1 MTKNLTKE
9 VLIQYAE
16 IREEVKEVRR
26 KIDLLENQIL
36 RMEADGSVI
45 DCVKG
50 GLGGIENFK
59 VRGFP
64 YPEYSKKKTLLYSR
78 KATLEILE
86 VDLLESINLVEEF
99 ISSLTDARM
108 RRLLSLRFIEDLTWI
123 QVAHR
128 MKGKHTAESCRKAVE
143 RYFEEINNSKTPY

>member
-1 MTKNLTKE
+1 MTKNLTKD

-26 KIDLLENQIL
+26 KIESLEAQIQK
-36 RMEADGSVI
+36 MEEEGAVV

-50 GLGGIENFK
+50 GFGGIQNFK

-64 YPEYSKKKTLLYSR
+64 YPKYSRKKTLLYAR
-78 KATLEILE
+78 KATLETLE
-86 VDLLESINLVEEF
+86 VELLESIKLAEEF

-128 MKGKHTAESCRKAVE
+128 MKGNHTAESCRKAVE
-143 RYFEEINNSKTPY
+143 RFLEENKGT